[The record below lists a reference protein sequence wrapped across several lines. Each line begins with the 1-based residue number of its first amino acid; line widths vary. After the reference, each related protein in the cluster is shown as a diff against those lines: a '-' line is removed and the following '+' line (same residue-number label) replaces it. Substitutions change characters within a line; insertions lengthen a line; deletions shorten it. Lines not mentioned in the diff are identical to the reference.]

1 MWAGGARAQR
11 PFRQESGRCR
21 CMEKGWVIGR
31 IANCDNVRP
40 MPAPDERFMRM
51 ALRLAA
57 KAAAAGEVPVGC
69 VVVDRE
75 GGVVG
80 RGFNRREGRQ
90 DPLGHAEIFALR
102 QAARK
107 TGSWRLEGCTLYV
120 TLEPC
125 AMCAGAIVL
134 ARVKR
139 VVFAVPD
146 PKAGFCGSLGN
157 LVQDRRLNHR
167 AALEQGVLAEEAR
180 AMMKGFFRAIRT
192 SKKR

>member
-1 MWAGGARAQR
+1 
-11 PFRQESGRCR
+11 
-21 CMEKGWVIGR
+21 
-31 IANCDNVRP
+31 
-40 MPAPDERFMRM
+40 MPVPDERFMRM

-57 KAAAAGEVPVGC
+57 KAAAEGEVPVGC

-90 DPLGHAEIFALR
+90 DPLGHAEIYALR
-102 QAARK
+102 QAARR
-107 TGSWRLEGCTLYV
+107 TGSWRLERCTLYV

-134 ARVKR
+134 SRAER

-167 AALEQGVLAEEAR
+167 AALEQGVLADEAR
-180 AMMKGFFRAIRT
+180 AMMKGFFKALRKRKSQE
-192 SKKR
+192 SKR

>member
-1 MWAGGARAQR
+1 
-11 PFRQESGRCR
+11 
-21 CMEKGWVIGR
+21 
-31 IANCDNVRP
+31 
-40 MPAPDERFMRM
+40 MPIPDERFMRM

-69 VVVDRE
+69 VVARD
-75 GGVVG
+75 GLVVG
-80 RGFNRREGRQ
+80 RGLNRREGRQ
-90 DPLGHAEIFALR
+90 DPLGHAEIYALR

-107 TGSWRLEGCTLYV
+107 TGSWRLEGCTLFV

-134 ARVKR
+134 SRVAR

-167 AALEQGVLAEEAR
+167 AALEQGILAEEAR
-180 AMMKGFFRAIRT
+180 AMMKGFFKALRRT
-192 SKKR
+192 KAK

>member
-1 MWAGGARAQR
+1 VA
-11 PFRQESGRCR
+11 P
-21 CMEKGWVIGR
+21 VT
-31 IANCDNVRP
+31 
-40 MPAPDERFMRM
+40 PDERFMRM
-51 ALRLAA
+51 ALRQAA

-69 VVVDRE
+69 VVVKDGRA
-75 GGVVG
+75 VG
-80 RGFNRREGRQ
+80 RGLNRREGRQ
-90 DPLGHAEIFALR
+90 DPLGHAEIYALR
-102 QAARK
+102 QAARR

-134 ARVKR
+134 SRVER

-180 AMMKGFFRAIRT
+180 GMMKGFFRELRR
-192 SKKR
+192 SRRR